1 MVMVRKMSLLYKIM
15 TRQEWADALARRVYE
30 GSELDRKDG
39 FIHLSAP
46 HQVRETA
53 AKHFAGKADLVL
65 LVVIEASLGKTLKWE
80 TSRGGAL
87 FPHIYGPLPLSAV
100 KEAVLLPFKNGMH
113 QFPESLEA

>member
-1 MVMVRKMSLLYKIM
+1 MVWTMSLLYKIM
-15 TRQEWADALARRVYE
+15 PRQEWADALARRVYE

-53 AKHFAGKADLVL
+53 AKHFAGEADLVL
-65 LVVIEASLGKTLKWE
+65 VVVIEASLGKTLKWE
-80 TSRGGAL
+80 TSRGEAL

-100 KEAVLLPFKNGMH
+100 KEAAALPLVGGKH
-113 QFPESLEA
+113 QFPESLAE

>member
-1 MVMVRKMSLLYKIM
+1 MVWNMSLLYKIM
-15 TRQEWADALARRVYE
+15 SRQEWADALARRVYE

-53 AKHFAGKADLVL
+53 ARHFAGKADLVL
-65 LVVIEASLGKTLKWE
+65 VAVIETSLGQTLKWE

-87 FPHIYGPLPLSAV
+87 FPHVYGALPITAV
-100 KEAVLLPFKNGMH
+100 KEAVSLPLAGGKH
-113 QFPESLEA
+113 QFPESLAE